1 MRKTAKKILSIV
13 LSTLMIAGS
22 SARFS
27 PQPDESAFTP
37 IANAEKKE
45 LTGKCG
51 ENVTWAFDEVSGKLT
66 IDGVGEMVVFGD
78 IGCIS
83 QSWPDF
89 YKDIKYVEICEGIT
103 YIPDGMFFG
112 LEQLV
117 SVKLPSTLTEIGDV
131 AFGRTALSSLL
142 IPQGV
147 KKIGGSILLDTPYSH
162 NEKNTEDGIL
172 YCGKYALDSDEN
184 ISGKHEIRSGTTV
197 IAKGAFQYRENL
209 TEIII
214 PVGVEYIPVEA
225 FMSCSALTSVSLPE
239 SLKAI
244 DGDAFAWCKSLKNIS
259 FPDSVERIGSS
270 VLSFSAYYEDE
281 ENWTDGLL
289 YCGNHIVSS
298 DDTVS
303 GSITVR
309 DGIKTIAAYS
319 FDENE
324 KITNLVLPESLV
336 GIGEGAFCRCL
347 NLASVS
353 FPSNMLSIGGSAF
366 SECKLTSVTIPNGI
380 QKIAFE
386 CFSGCDELA
395 TVDLPETLTEIET
408 RAFSDCKN
416 LSLTIPEKISHI
428 AGGAFAGY
436 EGGVKSVTV
445 VPQNSFFCS
454 DNGILFNKQKT
465 EIIYYPGLK
474 TEEAYSIPS
483 SVTRIGS
490 ECFYYCMNLAD
501 VSIPN
506 SVKELGARC
515 FAGCEN
521 MTNVI
526 IPDSVTLIENQAFWN
541 CDSLMKIH
549 VPDSVEKIGAGAFAG
564 CANLMNIILPN
575 KIKEIDWCTFSECYK
590 LSSVNI
596 PDTVKTIGYEA
607 FSGCKGLT
615 QLKIPNSVVEI
626 GDSAFSGCSGL
637 TSVVLS
643 NNMISIAWGTF
654 WDCTGLTSVIIPD
667 GVNDL
672 GGNAFSGC
680 TGLTSITIPESVTSI
695 KKDTFTNCEKI
706 MIRGYH
712 SSYAEQYAKEN
723 GIPFEII
730 SKPIIEPPTEEPKP
744 DEPTTPKIDAI
755 VGTKTVTVGGTTVLA
770 AVGGVKAVDVRIAAH
785 GAKLLDRYGNA
796 VNDDMPLATGM
807 KLVFDSAI
815 FEIAVLGDV
824 DGDGAISVADARLA
838 LRQAVNLEKLNGVY
852 LFAGKVGGEN
862 VGVSEAR
869 KILRAA
875 VGLDDASEWLK

>member
-1 MRKTAKKILSIV
+1 MRKKTKRILSIA
-13 LSTLMIAGS
+13 LSAVMIAGS
-22 SARFS
+22 SAGFS

-37 IANAEKKE
+37 IAHAEKKE

-147 KKIGGSILLDTPYSH
+147 KKIGNSILLDTPYSR

-197 IAKGAFQYRENL
+197 IAKSAFQYRENL

-214 PVGVEYIPVEA
+214 PVGVEYIPAEA

-270 VLSFSAYYEDE
+270 VLSCSAYFEDE

-336 GIGEGAFCRCL
+336 GIGEGAFRRCL

-408 RAFSDCKN
+408 CAFSDCKN

-465 EIIYYPGLK
+465 EIIYYPGSK

-549 VPDSVEKIGAGAFAG
+549 VPDSVEKIGVGAFEG

-615 QLKIPNSVVEI
+615 QLNIPNSVVEI
-626 GDSAFSGCSGL
+626 GDSAFYGCS
-637 TSVVLS
+637 
-643 NNMISIAWGTF
+643 
-654 WDCTGLTSVIIPD
+654 GLTSVIIPD
-667 GVNDL
+667 GVTDL

-680 TGLTSITIPESVTSI
+680 TGLTSITIPESVASI
-695 KKDTFTNCEKI
+695 KKDTFENCKKI

-730 SKPIIEPPTEEPKP
+730 SKPIIEPPTEEPKT
-744 DEPTTPKIDAI
+744 DDPTIPKIDAI

-785 GAKLLDRYGNA
+785 GAKLLDRFGNA
-796 VNDDMPLATGM
+796 VNDDMPLASGM
-807 KLVFDSAI
+807 KLVFHSAI

-838 LRQAVNLEKLNGVY
+838 LRQAVSLENLNGVY